1 MSQPAPAA
9 AGGDTINLSLVSHTN
24 VGKTTLMRTLTR
36 QDIGE
41 VADRPHVTEEAESYV
56 LIDTPQ
62 GDALRLWDT
71 PGFGDSARLLKRL
84 RANANPIGWLLTQV
98 WDRFADRPFFCS
110 QRAVRNVR
118 DESDVVLYLVNA
130 AEEPSSAGYVE
141 KEIEILGWIGKP
153 VVVLLNQMGP
163 ARGKEAEAA
172 EEALWTRHLAAHV
185 GSREAIALDAFARCW
200 VQEDRLLGV
209 VSRVLPEEKRQ
220 SFARLQRAWRKR
232 NVEVFDA
239 AMHSIAAQLAA
250 VVTDMETVGKQSFPQ
265 RAWRWLASV
274 ATDQSKPD
282 PVTDRAMNA
291 LASRLDRAVRDN
303 TDRLITLHGLSGRAK
318 EDILARLAGQ
328 FEVEKPMDVATSGA
342 VGGMLS
348 GALGGLAADLA
359 SGGLTVGA
367 GALIGGIVGALGAG
381 GVARAYNLARGTEDG
396 RVRWS
401 EEFLTERFSAAILR
415 YLAVAHYGRGRG
427 DWIESEYPAHWRPLA
442 SEAASQHR
450 GALQTI
456 WDASEGR
463 ASAAAVAEQ
472 LTPLV
477 TNAAREVLERLYP
490 EAGKMFDSARQQESG
505 AAGLDQA
512 RG

>member
-220 SFARLQRAWRKR
+220 S
-232 NVEVFDA
+232 
-239 AMHSIAAQLAA
+239 
-250 VVTDMETVGKQSFPQ
+250 
-265 RAWRWLASV
+265 
-274 ATDQSKPD
+274 
-282 PVTDRAMNA
+282 
-291 LASRLDRAVRDN
+291 
-303 TDRLITLHGLSGRAK
+303 
-318 EDILARLAGQ
+318 
-328 FEVEKPMDVATSGA
+328 
-342 VGGMLS
+342 
-348 GALGGLAADLA
+348 
-359 SGGLTVGA
+359 
-367 GALIGGIVGALGAG
+367 
-381 GVARAYNLARGTEDG
+381 
-396 RVRWS
+396 
-401 EEFLTERFSAAILR
+401 
-415 YLAVAHYGRGRG
+415 
-427 DWIESEYPAHWRPLA
+427 
-442 SEAASQHR
+442 
-450 GALQTI
+450 
-456 WDASEGR
+456 
-463 ASAAAVAEQ
+463 
-472 LTPLV
+472 
-477 TNAAREVLERLYP
+477 
-490 EAGKMFDSARQQESG
+490 
-505 AAGLDQA
+505 
-512 RG
+512 

>member
-1 MSQPAPAA
+1 MMS
-9 AGGDTINLSLVSHTN
+9 
-24 VGKTTLMRTLTR
+24 
-36 QDIGE
+36 
-41 VADRPHVTEEAESYV
+41 RP
-56 LIDTPQ
+56 
-62 GDALRLWDT
+62 
-71 PGFGDSARLLKRL
+71 
-84 RANANPIGWLLTQV
+84 
-98 WDRFADRPFFCS
+98 
-110 QRAVRNVR
+110 
-118 DESDVVLYLVNA
+118 
-130 AEEPSSAGYVE
+130 AEESNP
-141 KEIEILGWIGKP
+141 
-153 VVVLLNQMGP
+153 
-163 ARGKEAEAA
+163 
-172 EEALWTRHLAAHV
+172 
-185 GSREAIALDAFARCW
+185 
-200 VQEDRLLGV
+200 
-209 VSRVLPEEKRQ
+209 
-220 SFARLQRAWRKR
+220 
-232 NVEVFDA
+232 
-239 AMHSIAAQLAA
+239 
-250 VVTDMETVGKQSFPQ
+250 
-265 RAWRWLASV
+265 
-274 ATDQSKPD
+274 
-282 PVTDRAMNA
+282 
-291 LASRLDRAVRDN
+291 
-303 TDRLITLHGLSGRAK
+303 TLHGLSGRAK